1 MNLVGPA
8 SPLGRLLRRPDAA
21 PQLRRAL
28 WATLAG
34 LGAFYLLRYV
44 FDEPAMALYAL
55 FGALPLTLFSRLPG
69 TARERTGPLLAALPA
84 GLLLVTAGTLLAAH
98 SWSAALGMFVVAFV
112 TSYLGVGGPAA
123 GGLATSFQLYYLLPC
138 FPPYAPDA
146 LGERLG
152 GLAVGMVTAALVDR
166 LLWQGPLPP
175 PYRILLAEAVDA
187 AAEYCALVARRIA
200 GTGDETAPPPH
211 DRVDRT
217 LFATRLSQVALPE
230 RPTGASLLHRG
241 LYDVRALLRHLV
253 NQLDRISTGL
263 GSPAPDEAHLL
274 DRTADGLRRAA
285 VVLRSSA
292 VTSPSPDPLVEALR
306 SFGVAR
312 LAAVRSA
319 TPRRL
324 RLAAVVHDT
333 AAAGM
338 LLAEAARIAFGAA
351 PRRPWRRLG
360 SPFRYATVGAPVRY
374 WYRLRLHLTPRS
386 VLFQN
391 ALRAALALAG
401 ARLLVGGLDL
411 PHGFWVLLATLSLLR
426 TSASDTR
433 GALGPAFLGTGLGA
447 VVAGLLVVVA
457 GDTPAVYLV
466 AAPLVVF
473 LGFGIGP
480 LLGTVWV
487 QAALTLTLVT
497 VFAQVEPPDL
507 AIPTWRFLDV
517 LVGGLIGAAAALLA
531 WPRGARSE
539 LRRSAVRFMAT
550 SAQTC
555 QAITERLCRPPAHAD
570 TADADA
576 TDADATMLRAADR
589 TLRLVQAAYTQYRT
603 EGASR
608 KDPELPWELAMAS
621 GYTTVGGG
629 ALLLSEHAADTAPL
643 PPDVATQLVALSAR
657 VADDCRRSA
666 ESVRCAGTV
675 QPRERDDCPAD
686 ASGPLTL
693 AAAHRS
699 GPEPAALVLI
709 ADLEAWLT
717 GISYA
722 TTRVDRVMDDLRA
735 GRAAG
740 VDHRS

>member
-1 MNLVGPA
+1 MGRRN
-8 SPLGRLLRRPDAA
+8 PLAGVLRRPDAA
-21 PQLRRAL
+21 AQLRRAL

-34 LGAFYLLRYV
+34 LGVFSLLRYG
-44 FDEPAMALYAL
+44 FDQPAMALYAL
-55 FGALPLTLFSRLPG
+55 FGALPLALFSRLPG
-69 TARERTGPLLAALPA
+69 TARARTGPLLAALPT

-146 LGERLG
+146 LGQRLG
-152 GLAVGMVTAALVDR
+152 GLAIGVVAAALVDR

-175 PYRILLAEAVDA
+175 PYRILLADAVDA
-187 AAEYCALVARRIA
+187 AADHSTALAHRLA
-200 GTGDETAPPPH
+200 GTCHETTPPPH
-211 DRVDRT
+211 DRVNQT
-217 LFATRLSQVALPE
+217 LFATRLTQVALPE
-230 RPTGASLLHRG
+230 RPTGASLQHRG

-253 NQLDRISTGL
+253 NQLDRISPDFHG
-263 GSPAPDEAHLL
+263 PAPDEARLL
-274 DRTADGLRRAA
+274 DSTAEGLRRAA
-285 VVLRSSA
+285 AVLRSSA
-292 VTSPSPDPLVEALR
+292 AESQDADTLAGSLR
-306 SFGVAR
+306 SFHVAR
-312 LAAVRSA
+312 LATAGSA
-319 TPRRL
+319 TPGQL

-333 AAAGM
+333 AAAG
-338 LLAEAARIAFGAA
+338 LLLTEAARLAFGAP
-351 PRRPWRRLG
+351 PRQPWDRIG
-360 SPFRYATVGAPVRY
+360 GPFRYAMVGAPVRY

-401 ARLLVGGLDL
+401 ARLLVGTLDL

-447 VVAGLLVVVA
+447 VAAGLLVIAV
-457 GDTPAVYLV
+457 GDTPAVYIA
-466 AAPLVVF
+466 AAPLLVF

-507 AIPTWRFLDV
+507 SIPTWRFLDV
-517 LVGGLIGAAAALLA
+517 LVGGLIGATAALLA
-531 WPRGARSE
+531 WPRGAGNE
-539 LRRSAVRFMAT
+539 LRRSAARFMTA

-555 QAITERLCRPPAHAD
+555 QDITERLCRPPAHPD
-570 TADADA
+570 VCA
-576 TDADATMLRAADR
+576 TDGAVLHEADR
-589 TLRLVQAAYTQYRT
+589 ALRLVQAAYAQYRT

-608 KDPELPWELAMAS
+608 KDPDLPWELAMTA
-621 GYTTVGGG
+621 GYSAVGGG
-629 ALLLSEHAADTAPL
+629 ALLLAEHAADTAPL
-643 PPDVATQLVALSAR
+643 PPGLAAQLVALAAG

-666 ESVRCAGTV
+666 ELVRRAGNV
-675 QPRERDDCPAD
+675 LPHEGGGYPAD
-686 ASGPLTL
+686 QSGPLTL
-693 AAAHRS
+693 AAADRS
-699 GPEPAALVLI
+699 DLEPAALVLV

-717 GISYA
+717 GIAYDA
-722 TTRVDRVMDDLRA
+722 TRFDRVLDDLHG
-735 GRAAG
+735 GRTAD
-740 VDHRS
+740 VESRF